1 MNYEK
6 QLYQRLKKLIES
18 VNTNSESLVDEI
30 EKSQKVIQLYDK
42 SREIDLSVFL
52 AVLNDFDIK
61 MNKDIDSNRTLRT
74 GEENALKKLIFANI
88 LHEKFNLTNKQIT
101 DIIGCS
107 RASVKYYLENNE
119 NKKKYNAI
127 RYATLL
133 NQLNEILDKYK
144 L

>member
-6 QLYQRLKKLIES
+6 ELYNRLKKLVES

-52 AVLNDFDIK
+52 DVLSDFDIK
-61 MNKDIDSNRTLRT
+61 MNKDTTKDRIGRTDEIN
-74 GEENALKKLIFANI
+74 GLKKLIFTNV
-88 LHEKFNLTNKQIT
+88 LYEKFNISNK
-101 DIIGCS
+101 DIAELLGCS
-107 RASVKYYLENNE
+107 RASVKYYLENHE
-119 NKKKYNAI
+119 NKKKYNAV
-127 RYATLL
+127 RYNVLL
-133 NQLNEILDKYK
+133 NELNKILEKYK

>member
-6 QLYQRLKKLIES
+6 ELYNRLKKLVEANES
-18 VNTNSESLVDEI
+18 DKEKFVYELYLSKKLI
-30 EKSQKVIQLYDK
+30 EKYENRNIT
-42 SREIDLSVFL
+42 DLNVFL
-52 AVLNDFDIK
+52 AVLRDFDIK
-61 MNKDIDSNRTLRT
+61 MNKDTSGVQIRRTDEIN
-74 GEENALKKLIFANI
+74 GLKKIIFTNM
-88 LHEKFNLTNKQIT
+88 LYNKFNVSEK
-101 DIIGCS
+101 DISLMLHCTRPAI
-107 RASVKYYLENNE
+107 RYYIQNHE